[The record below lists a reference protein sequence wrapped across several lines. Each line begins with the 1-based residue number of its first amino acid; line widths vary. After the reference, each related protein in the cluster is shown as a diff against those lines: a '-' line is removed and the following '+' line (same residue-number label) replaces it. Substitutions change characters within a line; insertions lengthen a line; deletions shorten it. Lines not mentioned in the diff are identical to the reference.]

1 MAASPQKPAS
11 DPQQVHDVPIAKVRV
26 GPRLRELDQSWA
38 VALSG
43 IMADEGEQRTP
54 VDVYPVAGTDE
65 FELGPGLHRLKAR
78 EIGGH
83 ETVRAFI
90 IRNATDF
97 ERRSREIS
105 ENLWRKGLDPLQRAA
120 FISDLV
126 ELRRLKAG
134 VADDVSPQS
143 VAATA
148 RWQTQLAGKA
158 ADACAIFAH
167 AYGLT
172 DEVAEEIGLSRRSVY
187 LDLHLHKAIDPGV
200 ANLIRT
206 TAIGRNASQLRALAA
221 LAPEEQRKVAAEIVA
236 GRAAK
241 VSEAVDRLTPGKVK
255 PSAEAK
261 RLSAVIGHMS
271 KMGRAERKAALET
284 LNEMYGAEAD
294 DA

>member
-1 MAASPQKPAS
+1 MAAPPHKPV
-11 DPQQVHDVPIAKVRV
+11 PGLQQVHDVPIAKIRV

-38 VALSG
+38 KALSG
-43 IMADEGEQRTP
+43 IMADEGGQRTP

-65 FELGPGLHRLKAR
+65 FELGPGLHRLAAR

-90 IRNATDF
+90 LRGASDL
-97 ERRSREIS
+97 ERRSREVS
-105 ENLWRKGLDPLQRAA
+105 ENLWRKNLEPLERAA
-120 FISDLV
+120 FIA
-126 ELRRLKAG
+126 ELLELNRVKAG
-134 VADDVSPQS
+134 IDPDASLKS
-143 VAATA
+143 VAVSA
-148 RWQTQLAGKA
+148 RWQQQLK
-158 ADACAIFAH
+158 ADAEDASAKIAL

-172 DEVAEEIGLSRRSVY
+172 DEVADQIGLSRRSVY
-187 LDLHLHKAIDPGV
+187 LDLHLHKAIDAGV
-200 ANLIRT
+200 ANQIRA

-221 LAPEEQRKVAAEIVA
+221 LAPEDQRKVAAEIVA

-261 RLSAVIGHMS
+261 RLSAVLGAMAR
-271 KMGRAERKAALET
+271 MGRAERKAALDT
-284 LNEMYGAEAD
+284 LNEMYGAEAA